1 MKRRNWI
8 LLVSAVC
15 LAVSALRTLCGAP
28 SSSLL
33 RPPLS
38 EAELGV

>member
-8 LLVSAVC
+8 LILSAIWLVVSAFR
-15 LAVSALRTLCGAP
+15 ALFTEHP
-28 SSSLL
+28 SIL

-38 EAELGV
+38 EAELGI

>member
-8 LLVSAVC
+8 LLLSAIY
-15 LAVSALRTLCGAP
+15 LAISAFRALFAEH
-28 SSSLL
+28 SSII

-38 EAELGV
+38 EAELGI

>member
-8 LLVSAVC
+8 LLLSAII
-15 LAVSALRTLCGAP
+15 LMISAIRSLFTEQP
-28 SSSLL
+28 SLL

-38 EAELGV
+38 EAELGI